1 MASRGAGGSGP
12 ALTWEIQAGI
22 AVVVLDCKDKP
33 VNTISRAVKDEFR
46 ACFETLA
53 NDTSVQAV
61 AFFSGKPDNF
71 IAGADI
77 EEFVRLTSA
86 AEAER
91 LSADGQDMLEQVAKF
106 PKPVVAGIHGAC
118 LGGGFEFALA
128 CRYRVATDHPKTQ
141 IGLPEIQLGILP
153 GAGGCQRL
161 PRLVGAR
168 AALDM
173 ILAGK
178 AERAA
183 KAFRLGMVDEL
194 VPPPIL
200 RAVTLAAAKRMTGG
214 WRPKRRRSGGFVGWL
229 LDGNPLGRR
238 LVFRAARKQLDA
250 KTGGHYPAPY
260 AALEAVEYG
269 LRHGIAEG
277 LRREAQLFG
286 QLAVTDV
293 SRKLVQIFFAT
304 NQLKKDP
311 GIAPVAP
318 VTVQRLGIVGSGF
331 MGSGIAGTAV
341 AQAGVDVRMKDADLA
356 RVAGGLRAARDIL
369 DDRLKRRR
377 ITKYEHA
384 RLVALLSGGDSYAG
398 FGRAELVIE
407 AVFEDIAVK
416 QQVLREIE
424 GAIPETGVFASN
436 TSTIPISS
444 IAEAAQSPQRVVGMH
459 FFSPVAKMPLLEVI
473 PGARTAPDVVSTAV
487 AFGRRMG
494 KTVIVVK
501 DSPGFWVNRI
511 LAPYANE
518 IGHLL
523 AEGASIEE
531 IDGMAVRFGFPVGP
545 VTLLDEVGLDVAE
558 KVAHVMLAAYGD
570 RLQPTAGVAALVKA
584 GRLGRKSGR
593 GFYIYKGGKK
603 RGVDPG
609 AYELLGVHPNGGPR
623 PAEILQRLVLGI
635 LNEAARAVGEGV
647 VRSPRDG
654 DIGAIF
660 GFGFPPF
667 RGGPL
672 RHADDLGAAR
682 LVADLERLA
691 ERLGPRFAPCEV
703 LQDLARRDA
712 KFYP

>member
-1 MASRGAGGSGP
+1 
-12 ALTWEIQAGI
+12 
-22 AVVVLDCKDKP
+22 
-33 VNTISRAVKDEFR
+33 
-46 ACFETLA
+46 
-53 NDTSVQAV
+53 
-61 AFFSGKPDNF
+61 
-71 IAGADI
+71 
-77 EEFVRLTSA
+77 
-86 AEAER
+86 
-91 LSADGQDMLEQVAKF
+91 
-106 PKPVVAGIHGAC
+106 
-118 LGGGFEFALA
+118 
-128 CRYRVATDHPKTQ
+128 
-141 IGLPEIQLGILP
+141 
-153 GAGGCQRL
+153 
-161 PRLVGAR
+161 
-168 AALDM
+168 
-173 ILAGK
+173 
-178 AERAA
+178 
-183 KAFRLGMVDEL
+183 
-194 VPPPIL
+194 
-200 RAVTLAAAKRMTGG
+200 
-214 WRPKRRRSGGFVGWL
+214 
-229 LDGNPLGRR
+229 
-238 LVFRAARKQLDA
+238 
-250 KTGGHYPAPY
+250 
-260 AALEAVEYG
+260 
-269 LRHGIAEG
+269 
-277 LRREAQLFG
+277 
-286 QLAVTDV
+286 
-293 SRKLVQIFFAT
+293 
-304 NQLKKDP
+304 
-311 GIAPVAP
+311 
-318 VTVQRLGIVGSGF
+318 
-331 MGSGIAGTAV
+331 MGSGIAGTSV
-341 AQAGVDVRMKDADLA
+341 AQAVVDVRMKDSDLT
-356 RVAGGLRAARDIL
+356 RVAAGLRAAREIL

-398 FGRAELVIE
+398 FWRAELTIE
-407 AVFEDIAVK
+407 AVFEEIAVK
-416 QQVLREIE
+416 QQVLREFE
-424 GAIPETGVFASN
+424 AATPDGAVFASN
-436 TSTIPISS
+436 TSTIPITS
-444 IAEAAQSPQRVVGMH
+444 IAEAARVPERVVGMH

-473 PGARTAPDVVSTAV
+473 PGKRTAPGVVSTAV

-523 AEGASIEE
+523 AEGASVET

-570 RLQPTAGVAALVKA
+570 RLQPAAGVAALVKA

-593 GFYIYKGGKK
+593 GFYEYRGGKK
-603 RGVDPG
+603 RGVDAS

-623 PAEILQRLVLGI
+623 PAEVLQRLVLGI

-703 LQDLARRDA
+703 LQDLARRNA